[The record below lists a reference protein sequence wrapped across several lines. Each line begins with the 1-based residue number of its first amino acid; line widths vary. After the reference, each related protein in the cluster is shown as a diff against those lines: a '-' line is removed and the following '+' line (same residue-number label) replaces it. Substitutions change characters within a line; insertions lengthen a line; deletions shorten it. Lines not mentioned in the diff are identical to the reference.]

1 MINHRFKSPQQQCQ
15 LLSMVLFV
23 VLILV
28 TNVVSSSDFV
38 LDADDWAR
46 PRNAAYIIA
55 LAPVKNAVSQWLEE
69 PDKRI
74 IIRYPGGETGLLWAA
89 ELKDW
94 LVALGIPSQHI
105 EQGPGS
111 PKPDQ
116 LIISVE

>member
-1 MINHRFKSPQQQCQ
+1 MVNHQFKWRQ
-15 LLSMVLFV
+15 LLSKALFQVLFS
-23 VLILV
+23 VLMLV
-28 TNVVSSSDFV
+28 TNAVSSSDFV

-46 PRNAAYIIA
+46 PRNAAYIIT

-74 IIRYPGGETGLLWAA
+74 VIRYPGGEAGLLWAA
-89 ELKDW
+89 ELKGW
-94 LVALGIPSQHI
+94 LVALGIPSKHI